1 MESVTNELS
10 PDVENLATHG
20 KGRNERALNEGVKT
34 SVAGG
39 RYGLCHRMY
48 HGTGKRRAT
57 L

>member
-1 MESVTNELS
+1 MTNELS